1 MLKLAKK
8 EALSINPSLIE
19 ASKCNYLKSFAL
31 KSYQIKKILSL
42 STSQNKKHIIAEI
55 GIF

>member
-1 MLKLAKK
+1 MLKIDKK

-19 ASKCNYLKSFAL
+19 ASKCSYL
-31 KSYQIKKILSL
+31 KSYQIKKILSI